1 MPSIS
6 IRKAFQWQDVGL
18 AHRQNGEY
26 YRAYSTQFRKER
38 ADQCPNLHEA

>member
-6 IRKAFQWQDVGL
+6 IRKAFQWQDAGL

-26 YRAYSTQFRKER
+26 YRAYSTRFRKER